1 MLLNNYYSLFSLLL
15 FIYVGNKHSEHKHRT
30 GEWRAASVSSL
41 LKYLYVK
48 IHHNFLYSIHTP
60 APDTSQGGGRAVS
73 VNLIKYVII
82 LSTAVN
88 TKCRQFVRS
97 FLV

>member
-1 MLLNNYYSLFSLLL
+1 MINIAIIVPPNYYLAILLL
-15 FIYVGNKHSEHKHRT
+15 DNKHSKQRT
-30 GEWRAASVSSL
+30 GEWCAASVSSL

-60 APDTSQGGGRAVS
+60 APDTSTGGRAVS